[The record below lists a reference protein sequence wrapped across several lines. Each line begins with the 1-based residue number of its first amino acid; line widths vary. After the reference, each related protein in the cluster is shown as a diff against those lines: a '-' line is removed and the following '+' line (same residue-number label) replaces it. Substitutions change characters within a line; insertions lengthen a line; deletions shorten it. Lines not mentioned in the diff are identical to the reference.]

1 MDWAMNSQTIQTP
14 IGPLTVIANQNAV
27 TELRFDDAVENNP
40 SELTE
45 TASRQL
51 REYFDGKRKAFD
63 LPLAADGTEFQK
75 NVWAQIS
82 KVSFGETISYG
93 QIAENI
99 GKPKAA
105 RAVGGA
111 VGANPLA
118 IIVPCHRVMATNGAI
133 TGYSGGEGVIT
144 KRQLLKLES
153 IE

>member
-1 MDWAMNSQTIQTP
+1 MNSQTIHTP
-14 IGPLTVIANQNAV
+14 IGPLTVFVDEHAIKQ
-27 TELRFDDAVENNP
+27 LRFDDAVENNP

-45 TASRQL
+45 SAVRQL
-51 REYFDGKRKAFD
+51 KEYFDGNRKTFD
-63 LPLAADGTEFQK
+63 LPLEADGTEFQK

-82 KVSFGETISYG
+82 KVAFGETISYG

-133 TGYSGGEGVIT
+133 TGYSGGEGVST
-144 KRQLLKLES
+144 KRQLLRLEN